1 MKIISSP
8 AIRPTLQLLNQALG
22 HFRPRSKRRSLR
34 SQFLALEALEPRC
47 LPTAYFISPF
57 GNDTNPGTSELA
69 PWQTIVK
76 VDSLVYHP
84 GDSISFLGGQTY
96 SGALTFSSQDSGTS
110 ASPVTI
116 GSYGG
121 GLATISSGN
130 SAGFLGTPGFQG
142 VIIQDLSFVGGGAQ
156 TNLTNGIQLNGSGN
170 PLALSDYVRINDV
183 NVSGYGY
190 TGIAIASSQQGQ
202 QGSFNDLQITNS
214 ISHDNRGDGIHIS
227 GAVITGATFYSNTN
241 VLLDYDTVYNNTGFD
256 GANAGNGILI
266 SDTNGVLVEN
276 CVSHDN
282 GWQDYNP
289 TGGPAGIFVY
299 DSNNATVEFC
309 ESYHNGSASVD
320 GNGFDCGG
328 GMTNSV
334 YQYNYSHDNQ
344 GSAFLMDQDLN
355 PARAWNNNTDRF
367 NLSVN
372 DATTRNANAA
382 GFANGV
388 ADPTQMENAYFYN
401 NVIYTGVNPAFG
413 TRHNPIT
420 NGYVLNNIFY
430 AYNGNL
436 TANFEVTNNINLVMQ
451 GNDFF
456 SNMGTLNLQW
466 GTTLYTDLNSFS
478 AGTGKETANGQI
490 VGTTANPSLTQAGA
504 DIAVDNPYGSLATAL
519 SAYQLSFGSPLVGKG
534 VNVAQV
540 ANVSP
545 GTQDFFGIQFRLG
558 GPFDIG
564 ADAHL
569 GIGNTLVS
577 NAIVATGAGP
587 GLEPQVNVYDAAT
600 MELKF
605 SFLAYAPE
613 FLGGVR
619 VAVGHVQGKTAPDI
633 ITAPGPGGG
642 PDIRLFDGQLGNQ
655 FDEFLAY
662 DYHFD
667 TGVYVAAGDFNG
679 DGKADIVTSPDQGGG
694 PDIRIFDGSTAASGT
709 APPMIGEF
717 LAYSYYFLGGVRIA
731 VGNVTGT
738 GPDIITSPG
747 PGGGPDIRVFQGD
760 TGTMIQ
766 EFLAYDYH
774 FDTGVFISAADINGD
789 GKADIITTPDQGGGP
804 DTRVFNGAVPG
815 QMVQEFLAY
824 NYNFLGGVRVAALN
838 INGTTDIFTTPGSGG
853 GPELESFQGLTSNLL
868 DAFFVYSPAL
878 TTGVYVGAG

>member
-1 MKIISSP
+1 L
-8 AIRPTLQLLNQALG
+8 RPTFQLWEKT
-22 HFRPRSKRRSLR
+22 FKPRRPPSRGRLPSRGLV
-34 SQFLALEALEPRC
+34 LEALEPRC
-47 LPTAYFISPF
+47 LPTAYFVSPF
-57 GNDTNPGTSELA
+57 GNDNNPGTSETA
-69 PWQTIVK
+69 PWQTIAK
-76 VDSLVYHP
+76 VNSLVYHP
-84 GDSISFLGGQTY
+84 GDSISFLGGQAY
-96 SGALTFSSQDSGTS
+96 SGGLAFSSVDSGTS
-110 ASPVTI
+110 TLPLTI
-116 GSYGG
+116 NTYGTG
-121 GLATISSGN
+121 QALISSGN
-130 SAGFLGTPGFQG
+130 SIGFLGTPGFQG
-142 VIIQDLSFVGGGAQ
+142 VVIQNLVFEGSGAQ
-156 TNLTNGIQLNGSGN
+156 VNQTNGIQLMGSGN
-170 PLALSDYVRINDV
+170 PAALSDYVRIDSV
-183 NVSGYGY
+183 TVTGYGF
-190 TGIAIASSQQGQ
+190 TGIAIESNQQGQ
-202 QGSFNDLQITNS
+202 QGGFNDVQITNS
-214 ISHDNRGDGIHIS
+214 ISHDNRGDGIHLS
-227 GAVITGATFYSNTN
+227 GAVITGTTVYSNTS
-241 VLLDYDTVYNNTGFD
+241 VLLDYDTVYNNTGLS
-256 GANAGNGILI
+256 GQNAGNGILI
-266 SDTNGVLVEN
+266 TDTNGALIEN

-282 GWQDYNP
+282 GYQDNNP
-289 TGGPAGIFVY
+289 AGGPAGIFCY
-299 DSNNATVEFC
+299 DDNNVTVEFC

-344 GSAFLMDQDLN
+344 GSGFLMDQDAN

-372 DATTRNANAA
+372 DATSRNADVA

-436 TANFEVTNNINLVMQ
+436 TANFEVTNNTNLVMQ
-451 GNDFF
+451 GNDYV
-456 SNMGTLNLQW
+456 SSTGTLNLQW
-466 GTTLYTDLNSFS
+466 GSTLYTDLGTFS
-478 AGTGKETANGQI
+478 AGTGEEIVNDQI
-490 VGTTANPSLTQAGA
+490 VGTTANPSFQATGA
-504 DIAVDNPYGSLATAL
+504 DVTVDNPYGNLGSVLT
-519 SAYQLSFGSPLVGKG
+519 AYQLGFGSPLVGKG

-540 ANVSP
+540 TNTSV
-545 GTQDFFGIQFRLG
+545 GTQDFYGMQFPLA

-577 NAIVATGAGP
+577 NSIVATGAGP

-605 SFLAYAPE
+605 SFMAYAPQ

-642 PDIRLFDGQLGNQ
+642 PDIRLFDGQVGNK
-655 FDEFLAY
+655 FGEFLAY

-694 PDIRIFDGSTAASGT
+694 PDIRIFDGASAATGA

-717 LAYSYYFLGGVRIA
+717 LAYSYFFQGGVRIA
-731 VGNVTGT
+731 VGNVSGT
-738 GPDIITSPG
+738 GLDIITSPG

-760 TGTMIQ
+760 SGTMIQ

-774 FDTGVFISAADINGD
+774 FDTGVFVSAADVNGD
-789 GKADIITTPDQGGGP
+789 GKADIITSPDQGGGP
-804 DTRVFNGAVPG
+804 DIRVFNGAVPG
-815 QMVQEFLAY
+815 QMIQEFLAY
-824 NYNFLGGVRVAALN
+824 NYGFLGGVRVAALN
-838 INGTTDIFTTPGSGG
+838 INGTTDIFTTPGSTG
-853 GPELESFQGLTSNLL
+853 GPELESFQALTSSVL
-868 DAFFVYSPAL
+868 DAFFIYSPTL